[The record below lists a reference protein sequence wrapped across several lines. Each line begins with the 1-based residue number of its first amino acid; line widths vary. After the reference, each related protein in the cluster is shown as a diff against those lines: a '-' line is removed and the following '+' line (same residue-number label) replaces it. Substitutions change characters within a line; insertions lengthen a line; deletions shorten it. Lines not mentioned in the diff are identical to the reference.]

1 MGCKAAGVRSW
12 PGVSGK
18 AFSGENASALIRAI
32 RVKNF
37 KTLRDVELTFAEGI
51 TVFVGANNSG
61 KSNALVLLA
70 FIARAATQG
79 VRAALSAL
87 GGEEGILTRGAA
99 GPLEY
104 EVAASFDGRPVTYGL
119 KIGGRPQD
127 DAEWIRGADFNAD
140 LGSGLK
146 WWGTEET
153 APRDAR
159 ALYEAIAGIGVF
171 DLSPEVLRRPSLVKR
186 DPVLGSDGSDL
197 AAVVDALPPRTK
209 EAIDTEV
216 SSAAPDV
223 RKVLTRPASEEGR
236 KVIGVEEASGEIFA
250 ADQLSDGLLLFIG
263 LSTAL
268 QMRRTR
274 QTLVAI
280 EEPERGIHPRR
291 LEQLVDQ
298 LWRLTENGTQ
308 VVLTTHSPLLLDR
321 FSDYPES
328 VVIFDRQGADTR
340 ITRLVDQ
347 PAWQDALKLK
357 VRALG
362 DIWYSGVLGGV
373 PSP

>member
-1 MGCKAAGVRSW
+1 
-12 PGVSGK
+12 
-18 AFSGENASALIRAI
+18 
-32 RVKNF
+32 
-37 KTLRDVELTFAEGI
+37 
-51 TVFVGANNSG
+51 
-61 KSNALVLLA
+61 
-70 FIARAATQG
+70 
-79 VRAALSAL
+79 
-87 GGEEGILTRGAA
+87 
-99 GPLEY
+99 
-104 EVAASFDGRPVTYGL
+104 
-119 KIGGRPQD
+119 
-127 DAEWIRGADFNAD
+127 
-140 LGSGLK
+140 
-146 WWGTEET
+146 
-153 APRDAR
+153 
-159 ALYEAIAGIGVF
+159 
-171 DLSPEVLRRPSLVKR
+171 
-186 DPVLGSDGSDL
+186 VLGSDGSDL